1 MARKS
6 PRKPHGRRTK
16 VTKRQ
21 LKVSEARAQGKT
33 LKESGE
39 AAGYSP
45 KNAAQSAY
53 QALAGLRGRMTA
65 LLDEAGLGEKVA
77 IENYLKPA
85 LDAQQ
90 TIYAQKDGKVVS
102 RGHSWRRAQPVWG
115 RGLVLSKQLPR
126 EGRGYP
132 FVSEDGFFPT
142 HNPTHRVRCLARLTR
157 SLAVPSCLVSRCK
170 T

>member
-6 PRKPHGRRTK
+6 PRKPDGRRTK

-33 LKESGE
+33 LKESGG

-53 QALAGLRGRMTA
+53 QALARGRMTA
-65 LLDEAGLGEKVA
+65 FLDEAGLGEKVA

-102 RGHSWRRAQPVWG
+102 RGHSCRRAQPVWG

-132 FVSEDGFFPT
+132 FVSEDGFLPT
-142 HNPTHRVRCLARLTR
+142 HNPTHRVRCLVRPTR